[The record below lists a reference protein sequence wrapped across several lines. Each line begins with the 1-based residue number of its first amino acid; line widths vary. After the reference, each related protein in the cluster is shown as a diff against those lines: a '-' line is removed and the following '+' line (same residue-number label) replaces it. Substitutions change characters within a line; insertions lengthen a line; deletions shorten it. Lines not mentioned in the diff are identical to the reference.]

1 MESDCLSSCTQ
12 YNSNCRRRCAVNSNW
27 CVEIYLWFHQ
37 CFLKTA
43 KAYIISFLMWFDR
56 YLVVTILWD
65 RVFAMI
71 PALIIPF
78 FFFDICTPMFITVLS
93 KGQKQPQPPISRWM
107 GEKDVVHLYN
117 ECIQPWERGIDIL
130 PLTATWIGFEHS
142 ILSEM
147 NQTKRKVLLWYHL
160 YMEPKNIKPVKF
172 KAAESKWWLAGHGE
186 WGRRALVFKG
196 ATCNR

>member
-78 FFFDICTPMFITVLS
+78 FFFWHMHSHVYYSVIQGTKTTPTPPLADEWVRKMLCIYTMNAS
-93 KGQKQPQPPISRWM
+93 SHEKGGYPAIDRNTDRLWAQYTKWDEPNKKKSVVVISLIY
-107 GEKDVVHLYN
+107 G
-117 ECIQPWERGIDIL
+117 
-130 PLTATWIGFEHS
+130 T
-142 ILSEM
+142 
-147 NQTKRKVLLWYHL
+147 
-160 YMEPKNIKPVKF
+160 
-172 KAAESKWWLAGHGE
+172 
-186 WGRRALVFKG
+186 
-196 ATCNR
+196 